1 MKPDKDT
8 SDEKNRD
15 DSKGFFIRDCTKLL
29 FLFCFFFYSLEVSH
43 VDENRRNDSAK
54 PQTSLKTEHEQT
66 ENLTSTSVRENL

>member
-1 MKPDKDT
+1 MQPDKDT
-8 SDEKNRD
+8 SDEKNRI
-15 DSKGFFIRDCTKLL
+15 DSKSFSFKTALNYYFFSV
-29 FLFCFFFYSLEVSH
+29 FLVASH

>member
-1 MKPDKDT
+1 MKRTETTAKVFSFET
-8 SDEKNRD
+8 ALNYY
-15 DSKGFFIRDCTKLL
+15 FFSV
-29 FLFCFFFYSLEVSH
+29 FFFYSLEVSH